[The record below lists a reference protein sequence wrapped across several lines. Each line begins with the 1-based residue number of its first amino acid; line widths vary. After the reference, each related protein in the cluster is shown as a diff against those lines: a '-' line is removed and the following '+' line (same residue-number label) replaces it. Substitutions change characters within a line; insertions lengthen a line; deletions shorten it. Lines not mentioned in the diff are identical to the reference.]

1 MNLGFSTPISM
12 TFTGKFWAKISP
24 EPVYQ
29 SSFLTKLWAKT
40 DVSAKKNFKL
50 RSKFNTNR
58 RNKMQRV
65 YSSPMEDDSGYVNY
79 LHGVH
84 CTD

>member
-40 DVSAKKNFKL
+40 DVSAKKKI
-50 RSKFNTNR
+50 
-58 RNKMQRV
+58 
-65 YSSPMEDDSGYVNY
+65 
-79 LHGVH
+79 
-84 CTD
+84 

>member
-1 MNLGFSTPISM
+1 M

-50 RSKFNTNR
+50 RSIGQGKWKKLIWAKKFP
-58 RNKMQRV
+58 KV
-65 YSSPMEDDSGYVNY
+65 
-79 LHGVH
+79 VH
-84 CTD
+84 LYPSRSQFREYINEFII

>member
-1 MNLGFSTPISM
+1 M

-40 DVSAKKNFKL
+40 DVSAKKKFKL
-50 RSKFNTNR
+50 RSTRQPPDN
-58 RNKMQRV
+58 
-65 YSSPMEDDSGYVNY
+65 
-79 LHGVH
+79 
-84 CTD
+84 